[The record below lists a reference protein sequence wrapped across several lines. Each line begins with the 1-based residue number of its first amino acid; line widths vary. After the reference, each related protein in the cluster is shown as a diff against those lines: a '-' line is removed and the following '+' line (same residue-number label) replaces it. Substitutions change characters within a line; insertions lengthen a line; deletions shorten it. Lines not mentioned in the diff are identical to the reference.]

1 MMSRGDKPTPT
12 LLQHRAVELLK
23 EEILKPTNKSMREVL
38 EDAGYAPATA
48 KQWTNIM
55 EGIRP
60 HLQPTLDW
68 MGMHRTKIMAMMD
81 EHIVFATYD
90 ELRKSLEAP
99 THGIQLLG
107 GKPNANIAIAVE
119 HRQHIDA
126 LIED

>member
-1 MMSRGDKPTPT
+1 MARGDKPTPT
-12 LLQHRAVELLK
+12 LLQQRAVELLK
-23 EEILKPTNKSMREVL
+23 AEILKPTNKSMREVL

-68 MGMHRTKIMAMMD
+68 MEMHRAKVMAKMD
-81 EHIVFATYD
+81 QHIEFATYD
-90 ELRKSLEAP
+90 ELRKALEAL

-107 GKPNANIAIAVE
+107 GKPTANIAIAIE
-119 HRQHIDA
+119 HRQRIDA